1 MKKRF
6 CLRNVDIYTPDG
18 MRLAT
23 VVGTG
28 KRLEKTW
35 TVNRGFGR
43 LRLSMIKFK
52 KRRRKGAWMIS
63 AECSNYWDVEMALE
77 NDAIILYLLV
87 SIRKSC
93 NHICIVLSRMSR
105 MKSVDTDYFKS
116 ACT

>member
-1 MKKRF
+1 
-6 CLRNVDIYTPDG
+6 
-18 MRLAT
+18 
-23 VVGTG
+23 
-28 KRLEKTW
+28 
-35 TVNRGFGR
+35 
-43 LRLSMIKFK
+43 
-52 KRRRKGAWMIS
+52 MIS